1 MKNLTYI
8 ILLLSLFSCS
18 KNENDA
24 ILIKDCTGAYL
35 RIDNEDFYIT
45 NYEIVDHIESSTHLN
60 VDFKNKKESEQKFI
74 AICMMHHE
82 TAGVIE
88 ITKIK

>member
-1 MKNLTYI
+1 MKSLTYI

-35 RIDNEDFYIT
+35 RINNQDFYIT
-45 NYEIVDHIESSTHLN
+45 NYEIVDNIETN
-60 VDFKNKKESEQKFI
+60 TYINANFKNKKESEQKFI